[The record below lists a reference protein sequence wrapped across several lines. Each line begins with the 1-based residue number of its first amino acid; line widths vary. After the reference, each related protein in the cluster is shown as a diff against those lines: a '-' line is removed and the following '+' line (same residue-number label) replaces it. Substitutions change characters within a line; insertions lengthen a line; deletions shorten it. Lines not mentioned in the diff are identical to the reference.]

1 MAGSRHHVIPRF
13 LLRGFASRATSK
25 ANKKENIFVWVHPK
39 GKEPYECN
47 IVNVGVEREFYGQGA
62 QSVDDEITDIEGPFA
77 NCLNH
82 LRKSADDGSKVTDS
96 TLLEFVAHLTART
109 KHLRE
114 SIIDSTGYLFDN
126 VFGHLS
132 EYNNWREFCLR
143 YFTQHPE
150 VIKEELEKFFLR
162 VPMSAHKKAMARQ
175 RIKKMPIERILQFMD
190 KENSEYEMLF
200 EVLRLKFTVDLS
212 DVVKQAHIKSLL
224 KNLVSQPRVEHYQK
238 LHWYVRR
245 SSEPLVL
252 GDVCCLFKIESKYK
266 SLGGTEDAIERI
278 YLPIASDCV
287 VVGNLRDEVPDISVT
302 ELNGASVRVSRDYFI
317 SSVHSADMNRLSDLL
332 GTESQMATEDE
343 LEQIVSEVIYEP

>member
-13 LLRGFASRATSK
+13 LLRGFASRVTSK
-25 ANKKENIFVWVHPK
+25 ANKENVFVWVHPK
-39 GKEPYECN
+39 GRDPYECN
-47 IVNVGVEREFYGQGA
+47 IINVGVEREFYGQGA
-62 QSVDDEITDIEGPFA
+62 QSVDDEITDIEGAFA
-77 NCLNH
+77 NCLNY
-82 LRKSADDGSKVTDS
+82 LRKSADDGSKVTDP
-96 TLLEFVAHLTART
+96 TLLEFIVHLTART

-162 VPMSAHKKAMARQ
+162 VPMSAHKRATARQ
-175 RIKKMPIERILQFMD
+175 RMKHMPIERILQFMD

-200 EVLRLKFTVDLS
+200 KVLRVKFTVDLS

-238 LHWYVRR
+238 LHWFVRR
-245 SSEPLVL
+245 PSEALVL

-287 VVGNLRDEVPDISVT
+287 VVGSLRDEVPEISVK
-302 ELNGASVRVSRDYFI
+302 ELNKASVRVSRDYFI
-317 SSVHSADMNRLSDLL
+317 SSVGSGDMNCLSDLL
-332 GTESQMATEDE
+332 GTESQMATKNE
-343 LEQIVSEVIYEP
+343 LEEIVSEVIYEP